1 MPGIGRG
8 LAIIYTRKVHL
19 GLCVVIYSVYGLNMP
34 VKNLRLRKDGE
45 KNDSGVPFNK
55 NPADKTLRQDLP
67 TWQARRCQ
75 GLAGVRH

>member
-34 VKNLRLRKDGE
+34 VKKLRIQKDGE
-45 KNDSGVPFNK
+45 KNEFGVPFIN
-55 NPADKTLRQDLP
+55 NPADKTLP
-67 TWQARRCQ
+67 SE
-75 GLAGVRH
+75 LANIPGASMPRFCGF